1 MDFIIQFRQMMAEQK
16 FIEVQK
22 LIEVQLSLPH
32 TSTRRDL
39 LHLYEEALI
48 GQQKT
53 LPVQF
58 LLELSELETSAGNF
72 ERVHNLLENIPSDVS
87 QKYFLTIQKLRI
99 QAAEHKGQM
108 NELYQLVT
116 TFLLRQFEKQIPN
129 VPLWLESIIEK
140 YFKFDFALRLQKL
153 SLALLLNDVRAG
165 EELVR
170 SLILSCVEKS
180 SPKGT
185 AQKLHSIAEILKTGQ
200 QKAQLEIYQNFCL
213 ISSQGL
219 AEKGEFKKLVEMVI
233 YFDDFKFQ
241 ALMMNLMF
249 QLDLIDEV
257 QNYAKVVRANS
268 DYDFVYFD
276 KYFTHLKPFFVSPRK
291 AEEKAESK
299 FVTPDLKLEDKYR
312 SEIFAALPENEESEE
327 QNYSHLFKHQ
337 EFNLDQLCDLAVSF
351 LQSEM
356 PKVSLMAVNEA
367 MKKVQSD
374 KDFLKAAYLK
384 LTCLLQLKDYRA
396 ALDICLMALEKA
408 TSRDDILSFMYGQA
422 ELYIRLNE
430 RKQAKI
436 ILSKII
442 SIDSKYRLAKE
453 RLEKLNEI

>member
-16 FIEVQK
+16 FFEVQK
-22 LIEVQLSLPH
+22 LIEVQLSLPN

-39 LHLYEEALI
+39 LQLYEEALI

-58 LLELSELETSAGNF
+58 LLELCELETHAGNF
-72 ERVHNLLENIPSDVS
+72 DRVHELLENIPSEVS
-87 QKYFLTIQKLRI
+87 QKYFHTIQKLKI
-99 QAAEHKGQM
+99 QTAEHKGQM

-129 VPLWLESIIEK
+129 VPFWLEGIIEK

-153 SLALLLNDVRAG
+153 GLALLLNDVKTG

-185 AQKLHSIAEILKTGQ
+185 SQKLQSIAEVLRAGQ
-200 QKAQLEIYQNFCL
+200 QKAQLEVYQNFCL
-213 ISSQGL
+213 ISSQGIS
-219 AEKGEFKKLVEMVI
+219 EKGEYKKLVEMII

-241 ALMMNLMF
+241 ALLLNLLY
-249 QLDLIDEV
+249 QLGLLEEV
-257 QNYAKVVRANS
+257 QNYATVVRSNPE
-268 DYDFVYFD
+268 YDFVYFD
-276 KYFTHLKPFFVSPRK
+276 KYFAHLKPYFVPPKKVEPKSGPQF
-291 AEEKAESK
+291 ES
-299 FVTPDLKLEDKYR
+299 PDLKLDEKYR
-312 SEIFAALPENEESEE
+312 SELFSALPESEENEEH
-327 QNYSHLFKHQ
+327 NYAHLFKHQ
-337 EFNLDQLCDLAVSF
+337 EFSFDQLSDLAVSF

-356 PKVSLMAVNEA
+356 PKVSLIAVNEA
-367 MKKVQSD
+367 LKKVQSD
-374 KDFLKAAYLK
+374 RDFLKASYLK

-396 ALDICLMALEKA
+396 AMDVCLMALDKA

>member
-1 MDFIIQFRQMMAEQK
+1 MDFIIQFRQMMAEQN
-16 FIEVQK
+16 FFEVQK

-32 TSTRRDL
+32 TSTRREL

-53 LPVQF
+53 LPLHF
-58 LLELSELETSAGNF
+58 LLELCELETHAGNF
-72 ERVHNLLENIPSDVS
+72 ERVHELLENIPTDVS
-87 QKYFLTIQKLRI
+87 QKYFLTIQKLKI

-116 TFLLRQFEKQIPN
+116 TFLLRQFERQIPN

-153 SLALLLNDVRAG
+153 SLALLLNDVKAG

-185 AQKLHSIAEILKTGQ
+185 AQKLQSIAEILKTGQ
-200 QKAQLEIYQNFCL
+200 QKAQLEIYQSFCL
-213 ISSQGL
+213 ISSQGIT
-219 AEKGEFKKLVEMVI
+219 EKGELKKLVEMVI

-241 ALMMNLMF
+241 ALVMNLLH
-249 QLDLIDEV
+249 QLDMLDEV
-257 QNYAKVVRANS
+257 QSYSKVVRSNS

-276 KYFTHLKPFFVSPRK
+276 KYFSHLKPYFVAPRK
-291 AEEKAESK
+291 AEEKHEAKLE
-299 FVTPDLKLEDKYR
+299 TPDLKLDGKYN
-312 SEIFAALPENEESEE
+312 SEIFSALPENEESEE
-327 QNYSHLFKHQ
+327 HNYAHLFKHQ
-337 EFNLDQLCDLAVSF
+337 DFGLDQLCDLAVSF

-396 ALDICLMALEKA
+396 ALDVCLMALEKA